1 MTSQQLSQ
9 LVKDSVPPRQGLS
22 HIMDN
27 VSEYYNAVCLS
38 ASQSDQSGFVS
49 PASVSLPVAKII
61 PLLSSQVR
69 QHKSRLHN

>member
-1 MTSQQLSQ
+1 
-9 LVKDSVPPRQGLS
+9 
-22 HIMDN
+22 MDN

-38 ASQSDQSGFVS
+38 ASQSDQSDQSGFVS